1 MFCTS
6 CGNQLECF
14 AGGEKSLKVPGQTIS
29 HYHLLEKLG
38 GGEMGVVYKAEDLRL
53 GRFVALKFLP
63 ENLADQPRALRHL
76 RREAKAA
83 SALNHPN
90 ICTVY
95 EIDDQDEQT
104 FVAMEFLDGT
114 TLKHRIG
121 GCPLELSVM
130 LSLSIEIA
138 DGLDAAHTAGIIH
151 RDIQP
156 ANLFVTKREHA
167 KILDFGLA
175 KVLSVGDRLQRKVV
189 SIDET
194 SDGAITAGMNVGTVL
209 YVSPEQV
216 RGKALDTRADL
227 FSFGVVLY
235 EMATGRQPFQG
246 ETTEM
251 ILEAILNRAAVPALR
266 LNPELP
272 PQLEEIIH
280 KALEKDRE
288 LRYQHASDMRTDL
301 QRLKRKLESCQIESW
316 RPSPVA
322 AAPTTPAIPARVAG
336 PASSQLLEMAHVLF
350 MDIVAYSRLPMDEQK
365 RQLRQLQEMVRETD
379 TFAKAQTADRLI
391 RLPTGDGMALVF
403 FGDAEAPVHCAL
415 ELSRAMRQQESISL
429 RMGIHSGPV
438 YRMAD
443 INAARNVA
451 GGAIN
456 MAQRVMDCGDAGH
469 ILVSKALADVLGQV
483 STWSGFLHDLGEAE
497 VKHGVQLHIY
507 NLCTNDAGNPQPPQK
522 FRTAITRRGLAL
534 LNAGRRKLWLLL
546 AVLILVALAAGA
558 YWYLHQ
564 LTKITHKNS
573 VVPLALSTKPATR
586 CSTTA

>member
-1 MFCTS
+1 MLS
-6 CGNQLECF
+6 RRR
-14 AGGEKSLKVPGQTIS
+14 KSLQVLGQTIS

-38 GGEMGVVYKAEDLRL
+38 GGGMGVVYKAEDLRL
-53 GRFVALKFLP
+53 NRFVALKFLP
-63 ENLADQPRALRHL
+63 ENLADRQQALRRF

-95 EIDDQDEQT
+95 EIDEQDGQT
-104 FVAMEFLDGT
+104 FIAMEFLDGT

-121 GCPLELSVM
+121 GRPLELEAL
-130 LSLSIEIA
+130 LSLGIDIA

-175 KVLSVGDRLQRKVV
+175 KVLAAEHRLQRTAVAA
-189 SIDET
+189 DESSESWT
-194 SDGAITAGMNVGTVL
+194 KAGITMGAVL
-209 YVSPEQV
+209 YMSPEQV
-216 RGKALDTRADL
+216 RGKELDTRADL

-246 ETTEM
+246 ENTEM
-251 ILEAILNRAAVPALR
+251 ILETILTRAPVPALR
-266 LNPELP
+266 LNSALP
-272 PQLEEIIH
+272 PQLEEIIS

-288 LRYQHASDMRTDL
+288 LRYQHASDLRTDL
-301 QRLKRKLESCQIESW
+301 QRLKRKMESSQVESR
-316 RPSPVA
+316 RPSPASASAPVA
-322 AAPTTPAIPARVAG
+322 ARPTAG
-336 PASSQLLEMAHVLF
+336 SASSQLLEMAHVLF
-350 MDIVAYSRLPMDEQK
+350 MDIVGYSRLPMDEQK
-365 RQLRQLQEMVRETD
+365 RQLQQLQEMVRETQK
-379 TFAKAQTADRLI
+379 FAKAQTTDRLI

-415 ELSRAMRQQESISL
+415 ELGRALRQKKSISL

-438 YRMAD
+438 YRVAD

-469 ILVSKALADVLGQV
+469 ILVSKVVADVLGQV
-483 STWSGFLHDLGEAE
+483 STWSGFLYDLGEAE
-497 VKHGVQLHIY
+497 VKHGVRVHIY
-507 NLCTNDAGNPQPPQK
+507 NLCTNDAGNPELPQK
-522 FRTAITRRGLAL
+522 WRTARTAGAL
-534 LNAGRRKLWLLL
+534 VLSTARRRKLLLLL
-546 AVLILVALAAGA
+546 AALILVALAAG
-558 YWYLHQ
+558 
-564 LTKITHKNS
+564 
-573 VVPLALSTKPATR
+573 V
-586 CSTTA
+586 